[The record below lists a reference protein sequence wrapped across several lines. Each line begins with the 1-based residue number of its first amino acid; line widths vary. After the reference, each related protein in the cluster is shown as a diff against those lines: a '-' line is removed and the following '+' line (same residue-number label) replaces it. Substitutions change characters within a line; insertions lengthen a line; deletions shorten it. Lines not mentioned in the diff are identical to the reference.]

1 MWDVDDEHSA
11 DLRIRFVP
19 VEYAAEIRGK
29 LQLPEHVKD
38 FLPDTLFFHVVARLL
53 QSLHVA
59 DTQTVEHCYA
69 DRVVVRSLAA
79 RYMLQHFPNKNML
92 VLAVYR
98 KGEGP
103 RFALEQVSAI
113 LNSVVGEFGV
123 EYFSGGLL
131 ERPGQSWLL
140 QDPLAA

>member
-19 VEYAAEIRGK
+19 IEYAAEIRGK
-29 LQLPEHVKD
+29 LQFSEHTKC

-79 RYMLQHFPNKNML
+79 RYMLQHFPNEK
-92 VLAVYR
+92 VLALTVYR
-98 KGEGP
+98 EGESPPGARFGASVCNLGFRGP
-103 RFALEQVSAI
+103 
-113 LNSVVGEFGV
+113 
-123 EYFSGGLL
+123 
-131 ERPGQSWLL
+131 
-140 QDPLAA
+140 